1 VQQVRRDE
9 AARGFLQVIA
19 NRLPIMQAGSGKA
32 TGTQCINETK
42 IHTEKMKAIEFH
54 LPIVPPKATSQ
65 TKRLLIIKGKP
76 MFFHKKE
83 HQIAENDLTLLCSK
97 HVPEQ
102 PIAGPVMLSVRF
114 VFPWRKSE
122 KKSVVA
128 QGYAPH
134 TSRPDLSNMIKL
146 IEDVLTRLGFWNDDS
161 QIARLDIS
169 KHWGNMPGITVTIQE
184 S

>member
-32 TGTQCINETK
+32 TGTP
-42 IHTEKMKAIEFH
+42 IHTEEMKAIEFH

-65 TKRLLIIKGKP
+65 TKRLVIIKGKP

-102 PIAGPVMLSVRF
+102 PIAGPVHLGVHF
-114 VFPWRKSE
+114 YFPWRKSE
-122 KKSVVA
+122 KKSVIA
-128 QGYAPH
+128 RCFAWH

-161 QIARLDIS
+161 QIAQLIVT
-169 KHWGNMPGITVTIQE
+169 KHWAKTPGIDITIKPL
-184 S
+184 